1 MDDLHI
7 WTARPTDF
15 KDEQWK
21 DFVELLDATEHLR
34 VSQFKVQADRRAYVL
49 AHVLRRLALASVLAV
64 DPSLIVFSRD
74 DSGKPLLSAP
84 GERDI
89 FFSHS
94 HIRDAVVC
102 AVTRSGPIGI
112 DIESLQNGN
121 ADFDL
126 LESFVVLPDAQRRAA
141 ELGSDPTAQFFFY
154 WTALE
159 AFWKAA
165 GTGLSSANPR
175 IRCQKNRLGVFEVEL
190 EGASPVEPKARLVP
204 VPALVGCAVTLAL
217 NYPAAHH
224 FNGEA
229 RIKKLFHEDIQQ

>member
-1 MDDLHI
+1 MLFSRLDLAFHDRLNCAKVVGRAVIQMDDLHI

-21 DFVELLDATEHLR
+21 NFVELLDATERLR
-34 VSQFKVQADRRAYVL
+34 ISQFKAQADRRAYVL

-64 DPSLIVFSRD
+64 DPSLIVFSRNE
-74 DSGKPLLSAP
+74 SGKPLLSAP
-84 GERDI
+84 GEREI

-141 ELGSDPTAQFFFY
+141 ELGSDPTAQFFFLLDC
-154 WTALE
+154 ARSL
-159 AFWKAA
+159 
-165 GTGLSSANPR
+165 
-175 IRCQKNRLGVFEVEL
+175 L
-190 EGASPVEPKARLVP
+190 EGRRNRTVLCKSAHSLSEEPPGRV
-204 VPALVGCAVTLAL
+204 
-217 NYPAAHH
+217 
-224 FNGEA
+224 
-229 RIKKLFHEDIQQ
+229 